1 VWSYETNLK
10 GFPELKS
17 WLKFLGAIAKARFEL
32 AAILVTNQLAA
43 ILVPTQS
50 AAILVPNQL
59 AAILVPTQLPVI
71 LVLTQLAAILVP
83 NQLAAILVPNQLAA
97 IVALIQSRYWLTRV
111 KPPGAF
117 PDPEESALAKDA
129 MPTWTYVDPL

>member
-59 AAILVPTQLPVI
+59 AAILVL
-71 LVLTQLAAILVP
+71 
-83 NQLAAILVPNQLAA
+83 NQLAA